1 MGFTVEQ
8 KCPQCGGPIEMDETD
23 HLLRCPFCSVENF
36 IFAPNYFRL
45 VLPHN
50 APNKDIIYAPY
61 LRFKGN
67 VYYCENLTIG
77 HRFVDITR
85 VGLQAKLIPSSLG
98 LRPQALKMKFVTPDT
113 QGSFLKFSLKA
124 IDVVEKAARLSSA
137 AASGK
142 ILHRA
147 FIGETLSLIYLPLY
161 VEGDKIFDAILNRH
175 ISDIPN
181 GQDIFGADTVSNP
194 KWELTFIPTICP
206 DCGWNLEGEK
216 DSVVL
221 TCGNCYTAWEATKGK
236 FRKIDLRSV
245 PGHDDETEYLPFWN
259 ISATSTGGVT
269 INSYADFIRVTNQ
282 PMVVKKEW
290 ENMEMSFWAP
300 AFKIRPKLFLRLLSQ
315 ITVSQ
320 KDLEPEKELPKK
332 GLYPVTLT
340 QTEALQAMKLTL
352 AGSAVNKKNVLPY
365 LPSVKFDIR
374 SSALVYLPFSDT
386 GHEMALQNTSIAI
399 NNQALE
405 FGRKL

>member
-8 KCPQCGGPIEMDETD
+8 ECPQCGGPIELDETD
-23 HLLRCPFCSVENF
+23 HLLRCPYCNIENF

-45 VLPHN
+45 LLPHN

-67 VYYCENLTIG
+67 VYYCESLTIG

-85 VGLQAKLIPSSLG
+85 AGMQAKVIPSSLG

-142 ILHRA
+142 ISHRA

-161 VEGDKIFDAILNRH
+161 VQGDRIFDAILNRH
-175 ISDIPN
+175 IADIPH
-181 GQDIFGADTVSNP
+181 GQDIFGPDIVSNP
-194 KWELTFIPTICP
+194 KWELTFMPTICP

-221 TCGNCYTAWEATKGK
+221 TCSNCYTAWEATKGK
-236 FRKIDLRSV
+236 FRKVDLWSV
-245 PGHDDETEYLPFWN
+245 PGYDGETVYLPFWK
-259 ISATSTGGVT
+259 ISATSTGVE
-269 INSYADFIRVTNQ
+269 INSFADFIRVTNQ

-290 ENMEMSFWAP
+290 EHLEMSFWAP
-300 AFKIRPKLFLRLLSQ
+300 AFKIRPKIFLRLLSQ
-315 ITVSQ
+315 ITVTQ
-320 KDLEPEKELPKK
+320 KDLKPEKELPKK
-332 GLYPVTLT
+332 GLYPVTLP

-365 LPSVKFDIR
+365 LPSVKFDTR